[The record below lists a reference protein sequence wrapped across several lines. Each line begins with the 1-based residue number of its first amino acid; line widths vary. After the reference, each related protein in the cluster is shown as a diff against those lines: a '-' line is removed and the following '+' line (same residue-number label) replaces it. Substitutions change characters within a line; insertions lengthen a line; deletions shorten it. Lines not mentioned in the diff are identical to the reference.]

1 MLAPGSSDVSDLQRS
16 RVQDTSYLNFPYK
29 VRDSVERDLEIK
41 TSLLLINNKLCMQLF
56 FSESLN
62 RKQADLILARN
73 CSVVVLALT
82 GVHFQMPLDQLQKS

>member
-1 MLAPGSSDVSDLQRS
+1 VHAIV
-16 RVQDTSYLNFPYK
+16 
-29 VRDSVERDLEIK
+29 
-41 TSLLLINNKLCMQLF
+41 

-82 GVHFQMPLDQLQKS
+82 GAHFQMPLDQLQQSVRPGGKQLTLTHFSKGNTESAFCLYIIDPYLWLIF